1 MAKWNSKS
9 KISNVIWVDPDK
21 TLAKVFFESD
31 KITEVPVISINNEND
46 SLAARVKT
54 LYSETDIDKNTNDY
68 NKYQGEREILFQQFV
83 ESYLDWKNWKESK
96 TKIQDL
102 EEQLKAK
109 PKEIIVEKEKVVEVE
124 KPVEVERVVEKEVIV
139 EKQVISDNT
148 TLDILLNISHDKAT
162 FFKLKLEIFELEQ
175 IKNSKDRDMKASLR
189 KAKTVPELLAHLYAA
204 IPDLGSESPANPDKI
219 PLLDVTNQPGS
230 TGSN

>member
-21 TLAKVFFESD
+21 TLAKVFFESN

-46 SLAARVKT
+46 SLAKRVKT

-68 NKYQGEREILFQQFV
+68 NKYVGERTVMFEQFL
-83 ESYLDWKNWKESK
+83 ETYLEWKDWKDNKR
-96 TKIQDL
+96 KITDL
-102 EEQLKAK
+102 EEQLRVK
-109 PKEIIVEKEKVVEVE
+109 P
-124 KPVEVERVVEKEVIV
+124 KEVIV
-139 EKQVISDNT
+139 EKEVEKIVEKETIKEVPVEKIVEVEKILPT
-148 TLDILLNISHDKAT
+148 TLNIILNLANDKAT
-162 FFKLKLEIFELEQ
+162 FFKLKLEIFELEE

-189 KAKTVPELLAHLYAA
+189 KAKTVPELLAHLYSA
-204 IPDLGSESPANPDKI
+204 IPDLGSEPPANPDKI

-230 TGSN
+230 AGSN

>member
-21 TLAKVFFESD
+21 TLAKVFFESN

-46 SLAARVKT
+46 TLATRVKT

-68 NKYQGEREILFQQFV
+68 NKYQGEREVLFQQFV
-83 ESYLDWKNWKESK
+83 DSYLDWKNWKESK

-109 PKEIIVEKEKVVEVE
+109 PKEIIVEKEKVIEVE

-162 FFKLKLEIFELEQ
+162 FFKLKLEIFELEYW
-175 IKNSKDRDMKASLR
+175 L
-189 KAKTVPELLAHLYAA
+189 
-204 IPDLGSESPANPDKI
+204 
-219 PLLDVTNQPGS
+219 
-230 TGSN
+230 